1 MQPDLPRA
9 RLRAEEVFLA
19 QIEGILHIAGG
30 VIGGRIERREVVVVV
45 LDLGAFKDLEA
56 HAREDID
63 ELVLDA
69 RHGVERPLS
78 LPLARHGDVERLA
91 FQPRRKFAL
100 LDARL
105 RRRKVSFQ
113 LFADGVH
120 LLAEGRALLGRDLL
134 HLLQQRRDDAR
145 TAQKL
150 PS

>member
-1 MQPDLPRA
+1 M
-9 RLRAEEVFLA
+9 
-19 QIEGILHIAGG
+19 
-30 VIGGRIERREVVVVV
+30 
-45 LDLGAFKDLEA
+45 
-56 HAREDID
+56 
-63 ELVLDA
+63 
-69 RHGVERPLS
+69 ERPLS

-150 PS
+150 HLDLVQCAAEMCIRDSFMPACFV